1 MAIVTAIDNVVKAP
15 NPDCGWSL
23 RSSFLQPANKI
34 RPILEAWV
42 AILNQALTTE
52 PLIDCDVCVF

>member
-42 AILNQALTTE
+42 AILNQALR
-52 PLIDCDVCVF
+52 PNH